1 MKMGIKRKKKI
12 HSATPERHNRT
23 HTERPIYVN
32 QSGTCALT
40 QKQHE
45 TKGTARRNS
54 VGGKD
59 SNTQVFVLQQQVLFD
74 DQASLT
80 VFADYN
86 EHKSVISSETNSLY
100 PRCPHARTHQ

>member
-1 MKMGIKRKKKI
+1 M
-12 HSATPERHNRT
+12 
-23 HTERPIYVN
+23 
-32 QSGTCALT
+32 
-40 QKQHE
+40 
-45 TKGTARRNS
+45 
-54 VGGKD
+54 GGKD